1 MSSHI
6 LEHVS
11 ALQNQIPAAT
21 SVASGKLVRGI
32 GLTLEAVGCQ
42 MPVGSQCL
50 VQTIDGQIEAEVVGF
65 AENVTYLMPTEAVK
79 GIVPG
84 SRVEPLDREQ
94 GLPVGMSLLGRV
106 VDGNGQPLDGLGA
119 IKPEKR
125 VPLNKPPINPLLR
138 KPIDKPLD
146 VGVRAINSVITVGLG
161 QRMGL
166 FAGSGVGK
174 SVLLGMMTRGTAA
187 DVVVVGLVGERGRE
201 VKEFIQDIL
210 GEEER
215 QKSVV
220 VAAPADTSPLMR
232 LKGCE
237 TAVTIAEYFRDKGMN
252 VLLLVDSLT
261 RYAMAQREIAL
272 AVGEPPAT
280 KGYPPSV
287 FARLPALVER
297 AGNGKDGQGS
307 ITAFYTVL
315 TEGDDLQDPIADAAR
330 AILDGHIV
338 LSRKMAESGHYPAID
353 IEASISRVMPMVVS
367 EEHLSASRRIKQVY
381 SNYQQNK
388 DLINIGAY
396 TKGTDPRLDLAIA
409 AEPAINAFLQ
419 QNMLQVLPY
428 DESLESMMKLTQG
441 LGKG

>member
-1 MSSHI
+1 MSAI
-6 LEHVS
+6 IDKIKQ
-11 ALQNQIPAAT
+11 LQTQVPQAP
-21 SVASGKLVRGI
+21 SVCAGKLVRGI

-50 VQTIDGQIEAEVVGF
+50 VKTIEGEIEAEVVGF
-65 AENVTYLMPTEAVK
+65 AEDVTYLMPTEAVK

-84 SRVEPLDREQ
+84 SRVQPLNREQ
-94 GLPVGMSLLGRV
+94 GLPVGMDLLGRV
-106 VDGNGQPLDGLGA
+106 VDGNGQPLDGLGPIQA
-119 IKPEKR
+119 EKR
-125 VPLNKPPINPLLR
+125 IPLTRPPMNPLLR
-138 KPIDKPLD
+138 KPITQPLD
-146 VGVRAINSVITVGLG
+146 VGVRAINSMITVGSG

-174 SVLLGMMTRGTAA
+174 SVLLGMMTRGTSA

-210 GEEER
+210 TDEER
-215 QKSVV
+215 QKAVV

-237 TAVTIAEYFRDKGMN
+237 TAVSIAEYFRDKGMN

-297 AGNGKDGQGS
+297 AGNGADNQGS

-338 LSRKMAESGHYPAID
+338 LSRQLADSGHYPAID
-353 IEASISRVMPMVVS
+353 VEASISRVMPMVVS
-367 EEHLSASRRIKQVY
+367 DEHMMASRRIKQVY

-396 TKGTDPRLDLAIA
+396 NKGSDPRIDLAIS
-409 AEPAINAFLQ
+409 AEPAIKAFLQ
-419 QNMLQVLPY
+419 QGMQQILPY
-428 DESLESMMKLTQG
+428 DESLESTMTLAGG
-441 LGKG
+441 LGPG

>member
-1 MSSHI
+1 MSEL
-6 LEHVS
+6 LERIKSYQKQVPSSQTVS
-11 ALQNQIPAAT
+11 A
-21 SVASGKLVRGI
+21 GKLVRGI

-42 MPVGSQCL
+42 LPVGNQCL
-50 VQTIDGQIEAEVVGF
+50 VQTVDGEIEAEVVGF
-65 AENVTYLMPTEAVK
+65 AENITYLMPTEAVK

-84 SRVEPLDREQ
+84 SRVQPLNRES
-94 GLPVGMSLLGRV
+94 GIPVGMELLGRV

-119 IKPEKR
+119 IQTEQR
-125 VPLNKPPINPLLR
+125 VPLTRPPMNPLIR
-138 KPIDKPLD
+138 KPIQRPLD
-146 VGVRAINSVITVGLG
+146 VGVRAINSMITVGEG

-174 SVLLGMMTRGTAA
+174 SVLLGMMTRGTSA

-201 VKEFIQDIL
+201 VKEFIHDIL

-237 TAVTIAEYFRDKGMN
+237 TAVSIAEYFRDQGMN

-297 AGNGKDGQGS
+297 AGNGADNQGS

-315 TEGDDLQDPIADAAR
+315 TEGDDLQDPIADSAR
-330 AILDGHIV
+330 AILDGHVV
-338 LSRKMAESGHYPAID
+338 LSRKLADSGHYPAID
-353 IEASISRVMPMVVS
+353 VESSISRVMPMVVS
-367 EEHLSASRRIKQVY
+367 EEHLNGARRIRQVY
-381 SNYQQNK
+381 STYQQNR
-388 DLINIGAY
+388 DLISIGAY
-396 TKGTDPRLDLAIA
+396 NRGADPRIDLAIA
-409 AEPAINAFLQ
+409 AEPAINQFFQ
-419 QNMLQVLPY
+419 QGMKHIIPY
-428 DESLESMMKLTQG
+428 DESLEGMSQLMTG
-441 LGKG
+441 LGAG